1 MKVKKCWY
9 LVALVLLAGASGCNS
24 KLVPLTGRLTYKGEP
39 VPSTEVFFQ
48 PDDGSRRSVGLTDDD
63 GRFHLRYSLAE
74 EGVTRGRHTVCL
86 RYAPSAEEETGQISP
101 KASKE
106 LQAVVA
112 KYRDPAKSDLHVE
125 VTKSGQFVEIKL
137 GE

>member
-1 MKVKKCWY
+1 MKVRTRWY
-9 LVALVLLAGASGCNS
+9 LVALVLFAGVSGCNS
-24 KLVPLTGRLTYKGEP
+24 KLVPLTGRLTYQGKP

-48 PDDGSRRSVGLTDDD
+48 PDDGSRRSVGKTDDD
-63 GRFHLRYSLAE
+63 GRFRLRFSHNE
-74 EGVTRGRHTVCL
+74 EGVSRGRHTVCL
-86 RYAPSAEEETGQISP
+86 KYAPSDDEDQGKAPP

-106 LQAVVA
+106 LQAVIA

-125 VTKSGQFVEIKL
+125 VTKSGQDVEIKL